1 MSDTSHILG
10 LPYIQPAQAQ
20 KHVTHNEALRVLDAL
35 VQLSVEDR
43 DQTAPPATP
52 TSGDRH
58 IVAANAS
65 GDWTGQDGSIAVYE
79 NAAWA
84 FYAPQNGWQAVVR
97 AEGMMLIFNGLDWV
111 GSAIDAL
118 ALQNVNGVGINT
130 TADDVNRLA
139 VSADATLLSHNGSDH
154 RVVVN
159 KDAPTDTASLLFQ
172 TGYSGR
178 AEMGTAGGDDFSIKV
193 SNDSMSWNTALTLDG
208 ATGRAEF
215 PSGAQVA
222 CRVDIGGRVYCYT
235 DNRWVTHNSAFG
247 AQTENVSSNGGT
259 DAEPTKSWANMSV
272 LVAQKSRLTT
282 LEVALRPSSTE
293 ITGYDLRV
301 YFQTGPWGAGWTSNG
316 SVTRT
321 LLGSVDSATVADGFN
336 RVTVD
341 LGDYEV
347 SDDGFVVVFM
357 RPIGTISATRYL
369 YTSMFLTYLS
379 PS

>member
-1 MSDTSHILG
+1 
-10 LPYIQPAQAQ
+10 
-20 KHVTHNEALRVLDAL
+20 
-35 VQLSVEDR
+35 
-43 DQTAPPATP
+43 
-52 TSGDRH
+52 
-58 IVAANAS
+58 
-65 GDWTGQDGSIAVYE
+65 
-79 NAAWA
+79 
-84 FYAPQNGWQAVVR
+84 VVR
-97 AEGMMLIFNGLDWV
+97 AEGTTLIFNGLDWV

-193 SNDSMSWNTALTLDG
+193 SNDSMSWNTSLTLDG

-222 CRVDIGGRVYCYT
+222 CRVDIGGCVYCYT
-235 DNRWVTHNSAFG
+235 DNRWVTHHPAFG
-247 AQTENVSSNGGT
+247 VQTENLLSNGGNG
-259 DAEPTKSWANMSV
+259 AEPAVSWEDMSA
-272 LVAQKSRLTT
+272 LVSQKSRLTT
-282 LEVALRPSSTE
+282 LEVALRSNSTE
-293 ITGYDLRV
+293 VTGYDLHV
-301 YFQTGPWGAGWTSNG
+301 YYQTGLWGAGWTSDG

-321 LLGSVDSATVADGFN
+321 LVGSVDNATSVAGFN

-341 LGDYEV
+341 LGRYEV
-347 SDDGFVVVFM
+347 QDDGFVVVFFAPYRNNFCDALLLHLDVPDLLIAVLM
-357 RPIGTISATRYL
+357 RHTGGGSIHDLPPQALDLAALLFCIHPLAFLVQRHPRL
-369 YTSMFLTYLS
+369 Y
-379 PS
+379 PSLGHKQCRPYHLRQPLPCDFAVARL

>member
-1 MSDTSHILG
+1 
-10 LPYIQPAQAQ
+10 
-20 KHVTHNEALRVLDAL
+20 
-35 VQLSVEDR
+35 
-43 DQTAPPATP
+43 
-52 TSGDRH
+52 
-58 IVAANAS
+58 
-65 GDWTGQDGSIAVYE
+65 
-79 NAAWA
+79 
-84 FYAPQNGWQAVVR
+84 
-97 AEGMMLIFNGLDWV
+97 MLIFNGLDWV
-111 GSAIDAL
+111 GSTIDAS

-139 VSADATLLSHNGSDH
+139 VSADATLLFHNGSDH

-215 PSGAQVA
+215 QSGAQVA

-235 DNRWVTHNSAFG
+235 DNRWVTHHSAFG

-301 YFQTGPWGAGWTSNG
+301 YFQTGPWGAG
-316 SVTRT
+316 
-321 LLGSVDSATVADGFN
+321 
-336 RVTVD
+336 
-341 LGDYEV
+341 
-347 SDDGFVVVFM
+347 
-357 RPIGTISATRYL
+357 
-369 YTSMFLTYLS
+369 
-379 PS
+379 

>member
-52 TSGDRH
+52 TSGD
-58 IVAANAS
+58 
-65 GDWTGQDGSIAVYE
+65 WTGQDGSIAVYE

-97 AEGMMLIFNGLDWV
+97 AEGTTLIFNGLDWV

-193 SNDSMSWNTALTLDG
+193 SNDSMSWNTSLTLDG

-235 DNRWVTHNSAFG
+235 DNRWVTHHPAFG
-247 AQTENVSSNGGT
+247 VQTENLLSNGGNG
-259 DAEPTKSWANMSV
+259 AEPAVSWEDMSA
-272 LVAQKSRLTT
+272 LVSQKSRLTT
-282 LEVALRPSSTE
+282 LEVALRSNSTE
-293 ITGYDLRV
+293 VTGYDLHV
-301 YFQTGPWGAGWTSNG
+301 YYQTGQWGAGWTSDG

-321 LLGSVDSATVADGFN
+321 LVGSVDNATVVAGFN

-341 LGDYEV
+341 LGRYEV
-347 SDDGFVVVFM
+347 QDDGFVVVFL
-357 RPIGTISATRYL
+357 RPIGTISATRYF